1 MLSFPNC
8 KINLGLQILHKREDG
23 FHNLATVFYP
33 AGWKDVVEVI
43 RRDDGRQTTDDSNE
57 PNSRLTT
64 HDISF
69 SSTGLAVAGE
79 PQNNLCIKAYGLLKK
94 DFPSLPPVQMHL
106 HKTIPMG
113 AGLGGG
119 SADGAFTLKLL
130 NEKFQLGL
138 TVQQLMDYALQLG
151 SDCPFFILN
160 QPCYATGRGEVLEPI
175 ALDLSAYQLVLV
187 NPGIHVNTGWAFAQL
202 ELKDAPRPDLRTIVQ
217 QPITTW
223 KDQLINDFEA
233 PVCKAHPEIAAI
245 KEELY
250 NEGALY
256 ASMTG
261 SGSTVFG
268 VFENRGKIN
277 IPISRNYLSKS
288 VLII

>member
-33 AGWKDVVEVI
+33 AGWKDIVEIV
-43 RRDDGRQTTDDSNE
+43 RKDDKSTKADDS
-57 PNSRLTT
+57 PFTFHHSPITFT
-64 HDISF
+64 
-69 SSTGLAVAGE
+69 STGLAVAGD
-79 PQNNLCIKAYGLLKK
+79 PQNNLCIKAYELLKK

-138 TVQQLMDYALQLG
+138 TVQQLINYALQLG

-175 ALDLSAYQLVLV
+175 ALDLGAYQLVLV

-202 ELKDAPRPDLRTIVQ
+202 QLKDAPRPDLRTIVQ

-233 PVCKAHPEIAAI
+233 PVCKVHPEIAAI
-245 KEELY
+245 KQQLY
-250 NEGALY
+250 DAGALY

-268 VFENRGKIN
+268 VFEKKEKLDLVFNKNFIQKI
-277 IPISRNYLSKS
+277 I
-288 VLII
+288 